1 MTVEKISRAYGIS
14 ATTVHKWRK
23 RGIAIDDFRDP
34 ATVFRKLCDTLKNCS
49 PRILAL
55 RDPITQ
61 CEIVF
66 RLAVSGAISPK
77 K

>member
-14 ATTVHKWRK
+14 VSTVNQWRK
-23 RGIAIDDFRDP
+23 RGIALDDFRDP
-34 ATVFRKLCDTLKNCS
+34 QLVSQRLAETARNRS
-49 PRILAL
+49 PMIEAL
-55 RDPITQ
+55 LSKQNQLHIA
-61 CEIVF
+61 F

>member
-14 ATTVHKWRK
+14 VSTVHQWRK
-23 RGIAIDDFRDP
+23 RGIALDDFRDP
-34 ATVFRKLCDTLKNCS
+34 AVVFRKLCDTMKNCS

-66 RLAVSGAISPK
+66 RLAVSGAISPTE
-77 K
+77 